1 MPAIIVFNANG
12 ISILI
17 KINNLD
23 KPKLDPAYLKPF
35 PTCLIPK
42 LVSRIIGGNAKIIVA
57 TTPGVKPIPNNIT
70 TGIK

>member
-1 MPAIIVFNANG
+1 MVFNANG

-23 KPKLDPAYLKPF
+23 KPKLDPASLNPF

-42 LVSRIIGGNAKIIVA
+42 LVRRIIGGSANIIVA
-57 TTPGVKPIPNNIT
+57 TTPGVNQIPNNIT